1 MPAFIP
7 LIAACVGA
15 AATVYAT
22 ESAKAG
28 KKPVAPAFGG
38 ANQSKEKIETPD
50 LFGSGKKG
58 GGLLGGQGEGQK
70 PVASLAGALSG
81 STPQAPQFGSNAPS
95 NMPEDEIRRKYLS
108 NLMSQGG

>member
-1 MPAFIP
+1 MAAFVP

-28 KKPVAPAFGG
+28 KKPGAPAFGG

-81 STPQAPQFGSNAPS
+81 GAPAQANFGPNAPS

>member
-22 ESAKAG
+22 EASRG
-28 KKPVAPAFGG
+28 KGPKAPAFGG
-38 ANQSKEKIETPD
+38 ANQGKEKIETPNM
-50 LFGSGKKG
+50 FGDKGGG
-58 GGLLGGQGEGQK
+58 GGLLGGQSEQK

-81 STPQAPQFGSNAPS
+81 SAQPTGNFGPNAPSNAPS
-95 NMPEDEIRRKYLS
+95 DEINKKWLS
-108 NLMSQGG
+108 RLAGGA